1 MRSAT
6 LIVGVALV
14 VALYLSGDQMLY
26 AEEASAVKVAEL
38 FKTNLAEA
46 PGKEARIL
54 QLEIAP
60 GGHVGWHYH
69 PGDACAYVQ
78 EGSMVLVPRGKTPV
92 TMNQGETG
100 CVAPRAVHDD
110 KNASQ
115 TTPVKF
121 LVFFVTETGQPFAVP
136 VK

>member
-1 MRSAT
+1 MRSTA

-14 VALYLSGDQMLY
+14 VALQPFGNRMLY
-26 AEEASAVKVAEL
+26 AQGSSPVKVAEL
-38 FKTNLAEA
+38 YKTNLAEA
-46 PGKEARIL
+46 PGKEARII

-60 GGHVGWHYH
+60 GAHVGWHFH

-78 EGSMVLVPRGKTPV
+78 EGSMVLVPRGKIPV

-115 TTPVKF
+115 TAPVKF
-121 LVFFVTETGQPFAVP
+121 LVFFVTQPGQPFAVP